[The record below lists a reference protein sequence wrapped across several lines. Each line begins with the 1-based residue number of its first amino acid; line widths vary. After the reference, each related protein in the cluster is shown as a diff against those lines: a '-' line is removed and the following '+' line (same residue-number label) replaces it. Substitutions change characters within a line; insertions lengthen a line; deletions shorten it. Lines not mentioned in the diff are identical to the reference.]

1 MSTTI
6 VTRVL
11 HSWPRLL
18 GRPIA
23 HYAAQPENNYQI
35 LRFLAAV
42 MVIYSHAYPL
52 AGKPH
57 RMELLKTWVRF
68 THSGEVGLAIF
79 FAISGFLV
87 TASYLNRG
95 SFGYYLKCRA
105 LRILPGLLVCLLLTA
120 LALGPVVSTLPL
132 RTYFA
137 DADTYRYI
145 TGNLSLIKT
154 VFMLPGVYEHLPLAG
169 AVNGSLYT
177 LPAEFRLYIFVGL
190 FGLMGLLV
198 NRRLYLPWMLALTAV
213 ALFAPADW
221 ALYFNK
227 RGFTSLFLCF
237 AFGSVLRVYM
247 HRVPLSTA
255 LLLACIAVAA
265 AFRQTPAFPTLFY
278 LAILYAV
285 FWVAYVPNLRWF
297 NRIGDYSYGLYIYA
311 FPIEQGLRL
320 YYPDIE
326 PLLLAGVAF
335 LLTLLFAVPSWH
347 LVEKPAL
354 ELKKVRF
361 RDLIPRR
368 VVAGS

>member
-1 MSTTI
+1 MRF
-6 VTRVL
+6 VNDWRKFF
-11 HSWPRLL
+11 L

-23 HYAAQPENNYQI
+23 DYTAQPENNYQF

-52 AGKPH
+52 AAKPQ
-57 RMELLKTWVRF
+57 RMELIKTWFRF
-68 THSGEVGLAIF
+68 THSGEIGLAIF

-95 SFGYYLKCRA
+95 SFSYYLKCRA

-120 LALGPVVSTLPL
+120 LVLGPVVSILPAGA
-132 RTYFA
+132 YFS
-137 DADTYRYI
+137 DAGTYRYI

-154 VFMLPGVYEHLPLAG
+154 VFALPGVYDNLPLAH

-177 LPAEFRLYIFVGL
+177 LPAEFRLYLFIGL
-190 FGLMGLLV
+190 FGVMGLLV
-198 NRRLYLPWMLALTAV
+198 NRRLYLPWMLALTAL

-247 HRVPLSTA
+247 ARIPLSTSI
-255 LLLACIAVAA
+255 LLGCIAVSAVL
-265 AFRQTPAFPTLFY
+265 RHTPAFPTLFY
-278 LAILYAV
+278 TTILYAV
-285 FWVAYVPNLRWF
+285 FWVAYVPDLHWF

-335 LLTLLFAVPSWH
+335 VLTLACAVPSWH

-354 ELKKVRF
+354 ELKKVKF
-361 RDLIPRR
+361 RQFFRR
-368 VVAGS
+368 AAALTS